1 MRPLLEGESMTE
13 SHDPLLEAVA
23 SLRTIA
29 PDANWERRVRA
40 RCHSEIALRA
50 KGPIQG
56 IKQTVHRL
64 TLVDLTAVAFLCVYL
79 SVLLREAAQLAGL
92 L

>member
-1 MRPLLEGESMTE
+1 MPQ
-13 SHDPLLEAVA
+13 SHDPSLEAVA

-29 PDANWERRVRA
+29 PDANWEKRVRT
-40 RCHSEIALRA
+40 RCHAEIAMRA
-50 KGPIQG
+50 TGPVQA

-64 TLVDLTAVAFLCVYL
+64 TLVDLTAVAFLFVYL